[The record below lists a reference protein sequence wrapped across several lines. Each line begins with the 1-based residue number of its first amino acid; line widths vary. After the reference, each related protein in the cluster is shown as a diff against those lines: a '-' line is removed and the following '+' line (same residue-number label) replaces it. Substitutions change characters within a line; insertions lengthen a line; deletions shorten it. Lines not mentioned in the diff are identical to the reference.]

1 MSGVRHITV
10 GADDEGQRLDRW
22 IKRHAPEIPF
32 GLAQK
37 LMRQGQVRVDGKRA
51 KPDTRLKTGQD
62 IRLPPV
68 QDKPQNDIYRLTEKD
83 EKLIRSWVIYDD
95 GDVLAIN
102 KPYGIATQG
111 GMNIERHIDGM
122 LEGLT
127 GESGVKPRLVHR
139 LDKETSGVL
148 LLARSADMARL
159 LGKIFS
165 GRHIRKIYWAITSPA
180 PEMNDGE
187 IKAPLSKGLGSQ
199 KDKMVVDEAEGQT
212 ASTLF
217 QVIDRAHRQAAFIA
231 FWPRT
236 GRTHQIR
243 VHAAYMGCPIAGDRK
258 YALPVEKG
266 DHVRPQIVIDD
277 LAKRL
282 HLHAA
287 EVTFRHPGTG
297 KTLTLKASL
306 PPELKASWKTLG
318 FQDKTPASLFEEVRD
333 FRL

>member
-10 GADDEGQRLDRW
+10 SQDDDGQRLDRW

-37 LMRQGQVRVDGKRA
+37 LMRKGQVRVDGKRA
-51 KPDTRLKTGQD
+51 KPDMRLTAGQD

-68 QDKPQNDIYRLTEKD
+68 EDKVKGDIYRLNEKD
-83 EKLIRSWVIYDD
+83 EKLMRSLVIYDD
-95 GDVLAIN
+95 GDILAIN

-122 LEGLT
+122 LEALVD
-127 GESGVKPRLVHR
+127 EDGVKPRLVHR
-139 LDKETSGVL
+139 LDRETSGVL
-148 LLARSADMARL
+148 LLARSADMARQM
-159 LGKIFS
+159 GKIFS
-165 GRHIRKIYWAITSPA
+165 GRHIRKIYWAITTPA

-187 IKAPLSKGLGSQ
+187 IRAPLSKGEGAQ
-199 KDKMVVDEAEGQT
+199 KDKMIVDGENGQS

-217 QVIDRAHRQAAFIA
+217 QVIDRAHKQAAFVA
-231 FWPRT
+231 FWPKT

-243 VHAAYMGCPIAGDRK
+243 VHAAYLGCPISGDYK
-258 YALPVEKG
+258 YALPVKSG
-266 DHVRPQIVIDD
+266 DHEKPEIVVEG

-287 EVTFRHPGTG
+287 EVTFKHPKSGRI
-297 KTLTLKASL
+297 LTLKAPL
-306 PPELKASWKTLG
+306 PPELKKSWSALG
-318 FQDKTPASLFEEVRD
+318 FDAKTPPGLFEDTR
-333 FRL
+333 R